1 MYLYWSPADWLANE
15 KDIKNFLLPNL
26 KKEVSLKYDIRTNS
40 PQTVSNNY
48 ARYII
53 DSEKLKINT
62 RSKGIHPFTSINR
75 VKNIDKQPTFIK
87 NYFAASYR

>member
-53 DSEKLKINT
+53 DSEKLN
-62 RSKGIHPFTSINR
+62 
-75 VKNIDKQPTFIK
+75 
-87 NYFAASYR
+87 